1 VYFASW
7 PFSLRSL
14 LSAINKGW
22 YDMPTQPIVSLTE
35 PKYGLEGRIV
45 TMNNQRDILDKG
57 VLYIDKGVI
66 QAVLPEASSA
76 PADFAEAP
84 IIRTGDTIYPGLIEL
99 HNHLSYNILPMW
111 LLPRLFSNRGQWG
124 GHEEYKKF
132 VSGPMKVL
140 GETPGYAPAIVRYTE
155 VKCLLSG
162 VTTSQGFRLYS
173 NSGIQTFYRGIVRN
187 VEKTDDA
194 ALPDSGGRIA
204 DVHADEAGKF
214 LSTLEDLNNQSSY
227 LLHLAEGVDDTARKR
242 FTDLQLPDGRW
253 AITPSLVGIH
263 ASSLNRSDFDVM
275 HDHGGS
281 VVWSPFSNLLLYGD
295 TMDIQA
301 AKESQILMGLGSDWS
316 PSGSKNLLGEL
327 KTARIIS
334 EARGNIFSDEELVAM
349 ATINA
354 ARMLKWDQA
363 LGSLEAGKRA
373 DLLVV
378 NGRQGDPYAHLIEAR
393 ETTVTLVVI
402 NGDFRY
408 GQPRLMD
415 LFSDETED
423 IKVGSSNRKLN
434 LLEEGADPIVGAL
447 TLAAA
452 EAILR
457 DGLLRIKELAHLLDT
472 NQANNIASAL
482 VDAGVPTHA
491 DPWFLDLNHD
501 DPSGFTDDEHVEAGA
516 MTELFSAAEP
526 LATIVEPI
534 LLDPLT
540 VADDDL
546 FFHRLANQPNLPATI
561 KGNLPSMYGR
571 EPVLPEGAE
580 FVRRLHPVLQPQ
592 FASTAKLATFRER
605 ADTLTRDE
613 RLLLVEQAQL
623 FLEQLY
629 VHLPQKQAMHAN
641 NPVQALRLL
650 HYRISQMPEDDLPSE
665 IEFHQEITRIFTS
678 NRDLHTNYLLPFPFR
693 QHTAFLPFVIEQF
706 FDEQEKPRYIV
717 SKVLDKPGDTPD
729 DNEDLGEV
737 LFEEG
742 VEVLYWN
749 GVPTHRAVLQNADR
763 QAGGNSAARHAR
775 GLDTLTIRPLVR
787 ISLPDEEWVTLR
799 YLALDDRE
807 MEVTFPWFVFTPDV
821 GADSGSNPD
830 GGSVNATSLGYD
842 LQTDAIH
849 QVKKLWFAPDK
860 VAEAQ
865 NIQLADDEMADVL
878 GLDSFLP
885 TIFRA
890 ERKETPHGEFGY
902 IRIFSFNVNSAA
914 VFVNEFVRLVKQLPE
929 EGLII
934 DVRGNGGGLIYAA
947 EQLLQVLTPNKI
959 EPQRAQFINSSLTLA
974 ICRQH
979 APSTLYSDLDLTSW
993 RDSISQS
1000 VETGSIYSRA
1010 FHITPPELCN
1020 NLGQQYFGP
1029 VVLITDALCYSATD
1043 IFAAGFQDHG
1053 IGKIIGTSENTGAGG
1068 ANVWTHN
1075 LLGNLMAEVDSPIK
1089 PLPFGAGLRVAI
1101 RRTLR
1106 VNELSGM
1113 PLEDFGVKPDYNYKM
1128 TKKDLLHGNADL
1140 ITFAGS
1146 VLFELHM

>member
-1 VYFASW
+1 
-7 PFSLRSL
+7 
-14 LSAINKGW
+14 
-22 YDMPTQPIVSLTE
+22 MPTQPIDSLPE

-45 TMNNQRDILDKG
+45 TMNDQRDVLDKG
-57 VLYIDKGVI
+57 VLYINKGVI
-66 QAVLPEASSA
+66 QAVLPADA
-76 PADFAEAP
+76 PAPAGFEQAP

-124 GHEEYKKF
+124 GHAEYKKF

-140 GETPGYAPAIVRYTE
+140 GETPGYAPAIVRYSE
-155 VKCLLSG
+155 VKCLVSG
-162 VTTSQGFRLYS
+162 VTTSQGVKLYS

-187 VEKTDDA
+187 VEKTDDV
-194 ALPDSGGRIA
+194 ALPHAGGRIA
-204 DVHADEAGKF
+204 DVHVNEAEQF
-214 LSTLEDLNNQSSY
+214 LMTLEGLNDQRSY
-227 LLHLAEGVDDTARKR
+227 FLHLAEGIDDTARKR
-242 FTDLQLPDGRW
+242 FTDLHLPDGRW
-253 AITPSLVGIH
+253 AITPALIGIH
-263 ASSLNRSDFDVM
+263 ACSLNRSDFDIV
-275 HDHGGS
+275 HAHGGS
-281 VVWSPFSNLLLYGD
+281 VVWSPFSNFLLYGD

-327 KTARIIS
+327 KTARIVS
-334 EARGNIFSDEELVAM
+334 DAHHGIFSDEELLAM

-354 ARMLKWDQA
+354 ARMLKWEQA

-373 DLLVV
+373 DLLAV

-393 ETTVTLVVI
+393 ETAVTLVVI

-408 GQPRLMD
+408 GQPRLLE
-415 LFSDETED
+415 LFTDEAEK
-423 IKVGSSNRKLN
+423 IKVGTSNRQLN

-447 TLAAA
+447 TLASAK
-452 EAILR
+452 AILQ
-457 DGLLRIKELAHLLDT
+457 DGLSRIKELAHLLDT
-472 NQANNIASAL
+472 NQATDIASAL
-482 VDAGVPTHA
+482 VDAGVPVHD
-491 DPWFLDLNHD
+491 DPWLLDLNHD
-501 DPSGFTDDEHVEAGA
+501 DPSGMTDDQHVEAGA
-516 MTELFSAAEP
+516 MSALFSAAEP

-534 LLDPLT
+534 FLDPLT
-540 VADDDL
+540 VVDDDL
-546 FFHRLANQPNLPATI
+546 FFHRLANQPNLPAI
-561 KGNLPSMYGR
+561 VKGNLPPMYGR
-571 EPVLPEGAE
+571 EPVLPAGAE

-592 FASTAKLATFRER
+592 FASMVELATFRER

-650 HYRISQMPEDDLPSE
+650 HYRISQMSEDNLPSE

-693 QHTAFLPFVIEQF
+693 QHTAFLPLVIEQY
-706 FDEQEKPRYIV
+706 FDDQEKPRYIV
-717 SKVLDKPGDTPD
+717 SKILNKTAGTSNDDESPGDT
-729 DNEDLGEV
+729 

-749 GVPTHRAVLQNADR
+749 GVPIHRAVLQNADR
-763 QAGGNSAARHAR
+763 QAGGNPAARYAR
-775 GLDTLTIRPLVR
+775 GLDALTIRPLVR
-787 ISLPDEEWVTLR
+787 VLPPDEEWVTLR
-799 YLALDDRE
+799 YRALDGRE
-807 MEVTFPWFVFTPDV
+807 MDVTFPWFVFTPDV
-821 GADSGSNPD
+821 GLDSGSNPD
-830 GGSVNATSLGYD
+830 GGSTNATSLGYD

-849 QVKKLWFAPDK
+849 QVKKLWFAADK
-860 VAEAQ
+860 VAQAQ
-865 NIQLADDEMADVL
+865 ETQLADGVVADEL
-878 GLDSFLP
+878 GLDSILP
-885 TIFRA
+885 TIFRTQ
-890 ERKETPHGEFGY
+890 RKETRHGEVGY
-902 IRIFSFNVNSAA
+902 IRIFSFNVNSAT
-914 VFVNEFVRLVKQLPE
+914 VFVNEFIRLVKQLPE

-947 EQLLQVLTPNKI
+947 EQLLQVLTPSRI
-959 EPQRAQFINSSLTLA
+959 EPQRAQFINSPLTLA
-974 ICRQH
+974 LCRQH
-979 APSTLYSDLDLTSW
+979 APSLLYNDLDLSDW

-1000 VETGSIYSRA
+1000 VETGAIYSRA
-1010 FHITPPELCN
+1010 FYITPPELCN
-1020 NLGQQYFGP
+1020 NIGQQYFGP

-1043 IFAAGFQDHG
+1043 IFAAGFQDHKVG
-1053 IGKIIGTSENTGAGG
+1053 PIIGTSENTGAGG

-1075 LLGNLMAEVDSPIK
+1075 LLRNLMPGEDSPIK

-1113 PLEDFGVKPDYNYKM
+1113 PLEDFGVKPDYFYKM
-1128 TKKDLLHGNADL
+1128 TQKDLLHGNADL
-1140 ITFAGS
+1140 IAFAGA
-1146 VLFELHM
+1146 VLVQRRSE